1 VNASQFLEL
10 IHHADFLEKNEIL
23 QLKKVQSNFPY
34 FQLPHVLA
42 ARYEFLKNSGSE
54 VPSLA
59 QAAITSPDRVWL
71 KKLIESPISNHPSG
85 SSKLVE
91 EDLLPESDSKGQ
103 SISEQT
109 QKLKKLDA
117 GLKGNPDE
125 PIEEKVKKSSPKKKT
140 RTPAAQEDILES
152 IKRKEKKEILDE
164 KKKEQID
171 LIKAFSKKSIKLA
184 TIKEIEANQN
194 NENLAAESTKISD
207 KLISESF
214 AKILTAQGKNKMAK
228 EIYQKL
234 ILKFPDKR
242 AYFADLIE
250 KLKD

>member
-10 IHHADFLEKNEIL
+10 IQHADFLEKNEVL
-23 QLKKVQSNFPY
+23 QLRKVQRNFPY
-34 FQLPHVLA
+34 FQLSHVLA
-42 ARYEFLKNSGSE
+42 ARYEYLKNDNTTI
-54 VPSLA
+54 PSLV
-59 QAAITSPDRVWL
+59 QAAVTSPDRIWL
-71 KKLIESPISNHPSG
+71 KNFIEKSVPDHTSNSKKLEG
-85 SSKLVE
+85 
-91 EDLLPESDSKGQ
+91 EDLLPESKSKEP
-103 SISEQT
+103 SMAEQT
-109 QKLKKLDA
+109 EKLKKLDE
-117 GLKGNPDE
+117 GLKGISQETDE
-125 PIEEKVKKSSPKKKT
+125 RIAAPEAKT
-140 RTPAAQEDILES
+140 RVRRKSPPDDLIET

-184 TIKEIEANQN
+184 TIKEIEANKN
-194 NENLAAESTKISD
+194 TENLAAESTKISD

-214 AKILTAQGKNKMAK
+214 AKILANQGKSKMAK

-242 AYFADLIE
+242 AYFADLME

>member
-1 VNASQFLEL
+1 MNASQFLEL
-10 IHHADFLEKNEIL
+10 IQHADFLEKNEVL

-34 FQLPHVLA
+34 FQLSHVLA
-42 ARYEFLKNSGSE
+42 ARYEYLKNGDSYN
-54 VPSLA
+54 PSLS
-59 QAAITSPDRVWL
+59 QAAVTSPDRIWL
-71 KKLIESPISNHPSG
+71 KNFIETSVSDQPNNSNKLT
-85 SSKLVE
+85 E
-91 EDLLPESDSKGQ
+91 EDLLPESKAKEPSMA
-103 SISEQT
+103 EQT
-109 QKLKKLDA
+109 KKLKKLDE
-117 GLKGNPDE
+117 GLKGISQETSEKNGMPEAKSRVRRQSPPD
-125 PIEEKVKKSSPKKKT
+125 
-140 RTPAAQEDILES
+140 DLLET

-194 NENLAAESTKISD
+194 NTNLAAESTKISD

-214 AKILTAQGKNKMAK
+214 AKILASQGKFKMAT
-228 EIYQKL
+228 EIYEKL

-250 KLKD
+250 KLKE

>member
-10 IHHADFLEKNEIL
+10 IQHADFLEKNEVL

-34 FQLPHVLA
+34 FQVSHVLA
-42 ARYEFLKNSGSE
+42 ARYEFLKNGDSHI
-54 VPSLA
+54 PSLG
-59 QAAITSPDRVWL
+59 QAAVTSLDRIWL
-71 KKLIESPISNHPSG
+71 KNFIEKSVSDQAGN
-85 SSKLVE
+85 SKKPVG
-91 EDLLPESDSKGQ
+91 EDLLPESKSKEP
-103 SISEQT
+103 SMAEQT
-109 QKLKKLDA
+109 EKLKKLDE
-117 GLKGNPDE
+117 GLKGISQE
-125 PIEEKVKKSSPKKKT
+125 TEEKIAVPEAKIRVRRKSPPDDLIET
-140 RTPAAQEDILES
+140 
-152 IKRKEKKEILDE
+152 IKRKAKKEILDE

-194 NENLAAESTKISD
+194 TENLAAESTKISD

-214 AKILTAQGKNKMAK
+214 AKMLASQGKYKMAK

-242 AYFADLIE
+242 AYFADSIE

>member
-1 VNASQFLEL
+1 MNASQFLEL
-10 IHHADFLEKNEIL
+10 IQHSDFLEKNEVL

-34 FQLPHVLA
+34 FQISHVLA
-42 ARYEFLKNSGSE
+42 ARYEFLKQGNSAG
-54 VPSLA
+54 VSLP
-59 QAAITSPDRVWL
+59 QAAITSPNRIWL
-71 KKLIESPISNHPSG
+71 KKFIEGSASPLPGKATN
-85 SSKLVE
+85 LE
-91 EDLLPESDSKGQ
+91 EDDLLPESGGKGLN
-103 SISEQT
+103 ITEQT

-117 GLKGNPDE
+117 GLKGKPE
-125 PIEEKVKKSSPKKKT
+125 LTEEKNKKTAAKKKIVAK
-140 RTPAAQEDILES
+140 PVQEDLLET

-171 LIKAFSKKSIKLA
+171 LIKAFSKRSIKLA

-214 AKILTAQGKNKMAK
+214 AKILASQGKSKMAK